1 MGFFV
6 ATCDC
11 YSYTEFSRWTI
22 NMFNAAM
29 LRSEGKWCLVRFCL
43 LKHEKDV
50 SSHLR
55 SSLEVLVLDHNLSF
69 NCACFLLKNL
79 LHSCLLRKHQIT
91 TLLMFH
97 YSIVS
102 LFCFW
107 FGTLFLWCNNV
118 AWYYRTL
125 CLLVEFCMVRMKLA
139 SEFLVGEF
147 RLYRNFF

>member
-1 MGFFV
+1 MVCSSFWVSEGLAKPCTDVWKLGCFWAVFKKLLLKTV
-6 ATCDC
+6 YRKSEIEVLSKQLHGILCC
-11 YSYTEFSRWTI
+11 YMRLLYSYKEFSRWTI
-22 NMFNAAM
+22 NVFNAAM

-55 SSLEVLVLDHNLSF
+55 SSLEVLLLDHNLSF

-102 LFCFW
+102 
-107 FGTLFLWCNNV
+107 
-118 AWYYRTL
+118 
-125 CLLVEFCMVRMKLA
+125 
-139 SEFLVGEF
+139 
-147 RLYRNFF
+147 